1 MIFSIEKVSP
11 ADYVTLVDVWEAS
24 VRATH
29 DFITDAD
36 IAYYRP
42 LILKNYLKT
51 LELRAAIDL
60 NRQIIGFMGI
70 SEYNLEL
77 LFIRPDKIRMGVGR
91 QLVDLAVNE
100 MNIRNVDVNEQN
112 VQALNFYLHYG
123 FKVTGRSETDSAGKP
138 YPILYLTLAT
148 P

>member
-91 QLVDLAVNE
+91 QLVDLAVKE
-100 MNIRNVDVNEQN
+100 LNIRNVDVNEQN

-138 YPILYLTLAT
+138 YPILYLTLAS

>member
-138 YPILYLTLAT
+138 YPILYLTLAS